1 MPSSLTIE
9 LCFSHTPQAVRLAS
23 TNEVATYSNGSLAN
37 SRVINANRSPQAIV
51 AIYLKFGVGVSYEK
65 IRLCRKTIQKYV
77 KSRPREWLSLQ
88 SFRANNVEQDQG
100 YVQYKLML
108 QHREAWQNLNAI
120 LNSKADLT
128 SFALEVSKQ
137 LGMRYVAP
145 PLPVDL
151 QMRDSMN
158 TASTDSPGKPGAT
171 TRDGFDVSSELRAQA
186 QKKQAA

>member
-1 MPSSLTIE
+1 
-9 LCFSHTPQAVRLAS
+9 LAA
-23 TNEVATYSNGSLAN
+23 TNEVATYSNGSLAS

-65 IRLCRKTIQKYV
+65 IRLCKKTIQKFV

-88 SFRANNVEQDQG
+88 AFRADNVEQEQG
-100 YVQYKLML
+100 YVQYKVVL

-151 QMRDSMN
+151 HMCDSKN
-158 TASTDSPGKPGAT
+158 TASTASPGKQGAST
-171 TRDGFDVSSELRAQA
+171 SDGFAVSPELRAQA
-186 QKKQAA
+186 QKQQAAK